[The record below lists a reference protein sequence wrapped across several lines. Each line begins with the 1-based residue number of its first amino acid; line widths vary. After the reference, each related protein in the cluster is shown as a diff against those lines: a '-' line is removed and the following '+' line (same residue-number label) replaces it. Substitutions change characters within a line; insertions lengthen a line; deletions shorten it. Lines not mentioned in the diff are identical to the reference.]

1 MALLTIAF
9 HLQTQ
14 STRVGTRNMPTPNL
28 TLKLE
33 LVGATTTRLE
43 AVTIAATVTRSRT
56 LKLTTMIW
64 MEGMQEEAGE

>member
-1 MALLTIAF
+1 MALLTIAV

-33 LVGATTTRLE
+33 LVGVTTTCLE
-43 AVTIAATVTRSRT
+43 AETVAATVTRSKT

-64 MEGMQEEAGE
+64 MDGMQEEAAE